1 MDQGGGV
8 SGLKCDVRQL
18 VQSPM
23 CVYVCVCVCFCA
35 CVCAS
40 TKAEVKGEDE
50 ERHVVGF
57 PPPPPLRV
65 YRHQQLQY

>member
-1 MDQGGGV
+1 MGQGGGV

-18 VQSPM
+18 VQSQT
-23 CVYVCVCVCFCA
+23 CVYVRVCVYVFVR
-35 CVCAS
+35 VCAS

-65 YRHQQLQY
+65 HRHQQLQY